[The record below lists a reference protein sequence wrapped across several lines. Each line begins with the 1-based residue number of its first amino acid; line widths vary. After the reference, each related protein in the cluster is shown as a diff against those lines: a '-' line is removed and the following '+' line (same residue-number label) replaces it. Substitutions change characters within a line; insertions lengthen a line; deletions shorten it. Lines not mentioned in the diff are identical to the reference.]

1 MNGYSGVDTW
11 SFFYAPFGSVIEV
24 STVSSPDGVSFVTRS
39 VGARVQTDFTRVSL
53 NPGPWFAC
61 PGAGN
66 ANYSIL
72 VQYRVSIHGH
82 VNNQIFPV
90 QKKKKKRKK
99 KKKERK
105 KEKKKFCLL

>member
-53 NPGPWFAC
+53 NPPAASVFDVPRSAPERRTTSLYIAPSLGV
-61 PGAGN
+61 PGTRVRKSTLYS
-66 ANYSIL
+66 YSI
-72 VQYRVSIHGH
+72 QYIAG
-82 VNNQIFPV
+82 F
-90 QKKKKKRKK
+90 
-99 KKKERK
+99 
-105 KEKKKFCLL
+105 